1 MAAMYGH
8 GDVVQKLV
16 DAKADVHAQDKVR
29 ELVVVWVWCVGVTRC
44 NAHRHR
50 LSVHACLCWVRL
62 E

>member
-1 MAAMYGH
+1 M
-8 GDVVQKLV
+8 VQKLV
-16 DAKADVHAQDKVR
+16 DAKVDVNAQNSVR
-29 ELVVVWVWCVGVTRC
+29 ELVAVWVWCVGVTRC

>member
-1 MAAMYGH
+1 M
-8 GDVVQKLV
+8 VQKLV

-29 ELVVVWVWCVGVTRC
+29 ELVVVWVCLCVVVTRC